1 MKFYS
6 KIRIDIEDNGIGI
19 SEENIN
25 KLFIDFG
32 KLEDNQQMNLQ
43 GTGLGLSICKRIIEQ
58 IGGQVS
64 VYSKINKGT
73 TFSFTVCSKIMI

>member
-1 MKFYS
+1 MEFYS

-19 SEENIN
+19 SKENIN
-25 KLFIDFG
+25 KLFIDFA

-58 IGGQVS
+58 MGG
-64 VYSKINKGT
+64 
-73 TFSFTVCSKIMI
+73 